1 MIKSSGASRGGKASR
16 RDAAG
21 NSATSVVSAKKK
33 HRVWRAVF
41 FVFAAAGVV
50 AAAAWVLFG
59 SSLLAVRSVVVNGTR
74 LVPRSEVLA
83 VAGIAPG
90 TPLIRVNTARVE
102 ARVDTIRQVRSTQVT
117 RSWPNRL
124 VITVREWTPA
134 MALTAP
140 GGGYDLAAADG
151 AVVEW
156 AARRPADLP
165 FYPTASPGVSLRGDP
180 DFAAAVAVV
189 GELPAELRHAVESV
203 TAPSPDQ
210 VTLHLAGGVTV
221 VWGGT
226 DRAAAKA
233 AELGAL
239 IRTGMHHYDVSAP
252 GSVTAS

>member
-1 MIKSSGASRGGKASR
+1 MIKSSG
-16 RDAAG
+16 D
-21 NSATSVVSAKKK
+21 SATPVVSAKKK
-33 HRVWRAVF
+33 HRVWRVVF

-50 AAAAWVLFG
+50 AAAGWVLFG

-83 VAGIAPG
+83 AAGIAPG

-102 ARVDTIRQVRSTQVT
+102 ARVDTIRQVRSAQVT

-140 GGGYDLAAADG
+140 SGGYDLAAADG

-165 FYPTASPGVSLRGDP
+165 LYTTASPASLRGDP

-239 IRTGMHHYDVSAP
+239 MRTRMHHYDVSSP
-252 GSVTAS
+252 GSATAS